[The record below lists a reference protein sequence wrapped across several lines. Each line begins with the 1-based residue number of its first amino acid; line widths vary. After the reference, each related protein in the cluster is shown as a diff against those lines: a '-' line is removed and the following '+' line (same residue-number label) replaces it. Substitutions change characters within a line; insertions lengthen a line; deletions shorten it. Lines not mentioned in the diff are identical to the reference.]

1 MFSVF
6 SVFSVCFD
14 VSLSTNFTMAFRD
27 SSPTHASFE
36 MELVRSV
43 VVVVVVSPF
52 ARRVSRSRKIK
63 GEQSFHVKITT
74 TPLLPDATAIAMTY
88 PHRGFSV
95 GSPKE
100 IGREREREEE
110 ENILT

>member
-36 MELVRSV
+36 MELVRS

-100 IGREREREEE
+100 IGREREE
-110 ENILT
+110 ENVLT